1 MPKLREIDPE
11 SFARAER
18 IVIDCQ
24 TRQIEEESG
33 DIIDAL
39 ANGTYDRS
47 KVIELQEVVAGRASG
62 READE
67 QITLFKSVGTAVQ
80 DVASGYAV
88 YQEARRL
95 GVGSDVPDF
104 LELKTF

>member
-1 MPKLREIDPE
+1 M
-11 SFARAER
+11 
-18 IVIDCQ
+18 
-24 TRQIEEESG
+24 
-33 DIIDAL
+33 
-39 ANGTYDRS
+39 
-47 KVIELQEVVAGRASG
+47 VAGRTSG
-62 READE
+62 RDAGD

-88 YQEARRL
+88 YQEARRR